1 MNELPSS
8 EEGPELP
15 RLEGDLKTLGPVVV
29 RPVRDKEE
37 DELWTRLVRLHHYLG
52 IGTLHGRH
60 LKYFAFV
67 GHEPVAVL
75 SFSAAALS
83 LGPRDEWIGW
93 SPEEKSIH
101 LNRVVNNSRFLIL
114 PGIKVKNLSS
124 CVLAAALSR
133 LGMDWESRF
142 GIRPWM
148 VESFVDPERYLGTS
162 YKAAGFLALGQ
173 TAGYAKTRT
182 GYAHHGKPKEIFLF
196 VQGPVFRSH
205 VGLMR
210 RDAKGPEVTVNVSHW
225 KPSPAVLPDLPPSD
239 PALADL
245 TPQDIEGLIES
256 LVQLHNGYQNILGD
270 ARLSRLG
277 QAYLAG
283 LCSNIERKSVEPI
296 ALALL
301 EAPGRVRSLQQFISS
316 YDWDE
321 AAMFAR
327 YRSQVAE
334 TLVAGADPARSM
346 LTLDSSEQV
355 KSGKE
360 SAGVA
365 RQYCGRLGKVENCQ
379 SGVFVGY
386 VSGKGQR
393 LLDAQLYLPKKWIED
408 DDYAERREKTGIPK
422 DQVFK
427 TKPQIAGEMIR
438 DLDRSGLFPA
448 AWIGCDATFGMDR
461 KFLAEL
467 PEGRSYLA
475 SVRSN
480 LHVLTSAPQWKVPK
494 RHASR
499 GKAPSKLRLTETP
512 MTVSGLA
519 KTFSFTPMILKE
531 GAKGPIGALL
541 HACRVWR
548 VPEFPEDNVRP
559 EWLIVLKT
567 PEGEMRF
574 ALSNAPEAT
583 TLEQFGHAATL
594 RWSIERSFEECKS
607 HLGMGDYEHR
617 SFRGWRRHMFYV
629 FLAHH
634 FLQGVQLTL
643 KKKRP
648 SPSPWPKDS
657 SAPSSPPVSLPRK
670 RFSFFMRI
678 QSKERPSTTGL
689 IGKER

>member
-1 MNELPSS
+1 MNEGNGP
-8 EEGPELP
+8 EEAPELP
-15 RLEGDLKTLGPVVV
+15 RLEGDLKTLGPVVI
-29 RPVRDKEE
+29 RSVRDKDE
-37 DELWTRLVRLHHYLG
+37 DELWTRLIRSHHYLG
-52 IGTLHGRH
+52 IGKLHGRH

-75 SFSAAALS
+75 SFSAAALK

-93 SPEEKSIH
+93 SPEEKSAH

-114 PGIKVKNLSS
+114 PGIKVKNLAS

-133 LGMDWESRF
+133 LGNDWETRF
-142 GIRPWM
+142 AIRPWM

-162 YKAAGFLALGQ
+162 YRGAGFLPLGP

-196 VQGPVFRSH
+196 VLDPVFRSH

-210 RDAKGPEVTVNVSHW
+210 REAKEPEIAVNCSNW
-225 KPSPAVLPDLPPSD
+225 KPSPAALPDQTPSD
-239 PALADL
+239 PAPGGL
-245 TPQDIEGLIES
+245 TPQDIEALIES
-256 LVQLHNGYQNILGD
+256 LVHVHDGYRDILGD
-270 ARLSRLG
+270 VRLSRLG

-283 LCSNIERKSVEPI
+283 LCSNIERKSVEPM
-296 ALALL
+296 ALALI
-301 EAPGRVRSLQQFISS
+301 EAPGRVRSLQQFMSR

-321 AAMFAR
+321 KAMFAR
-327 YRSQVAE
+327 YRTQVADAIVVE
-334 TLVAGADPARSM
+334 ADPARSM

-386 VSGKGQR
+386 VGDKGQR

-408 DDYAERREKTGIPK
+408 ADYAERREKTGISK
-422 DQVFK
+422 DLTFK

-448 AWIGCDATFGMDR
+448 DWIGCDATFGMDR
-461 KFLAEL
+461 KFLAGL
-467 PEGRSYLA
+467 PQGRSYFA
-475 SVRSN
+475 SIRTN
-480 LHVLTSAPQWKVPK
+480 LHVLTTAPEWRVPE
-494 RHASR
+494 RQGSR
-499 GKAPSKLRLTETP
+499 GKAPSKPRLTETP
-512 MTVSGLA
+512 VTVADLV

-531 GAKGPIGALL
+531 GAKGPIGAFL

-548 VPEFPEDNVRP
+548 VPESPEDNVRP

-567 PEGEMRF
+567 PEGEVRF
-574 ALSNAPEAT
+574 ALSNAPEGT
-583 TLEQFGHAATL
+583 TLEQFGHASTL

-617 SFRGWRRHMFYV
+617 SFRGWRRHMLYV

-634 FLQGVQLTL
+634 FLQDVQLTL
-643 KKKRP
+643 KKKRR

-657 SAPSSPPVSLPRK
+657 SDPSSPPVPRPRK
-670 RFSFFMRI
+670 RFSLFMHI
-678 QSKERPSTTGL
+678 QSRERKSTTGR